1 MYGLF
6 LRALQNYVG
15 FTFGAEPLARV
26 LSAAGAPV
34 EGFEPLLRYDK
45 ATLRGFIGT
54 VAARLG
60 RPAEAVLEDLGTFVI
75 TEAGFSPARRLL
87 RFGGATFG
95 DFLFSLEELPDRVRL
110 ALAHEEFP
118 PLRLTDLGEGQFR
131 LLCETDCPEIGHV
144 LLGILRAMADDYG
157 ALVVIEAAPPRPD
170 AAILTIRLLD
180 ARFAEGRRFDL
191 AAAARG

>member
-15 FTFGAEPLARV
+15 FTFGSETLAQV
-26 LSAAGAPV
+26 LSVACAPV

-45 ATLRGFIGT
+45 ATLRAFIAA
-54 VAARLG
+54 VAGQLG
-60 RPAEAVLEDLGTFVI
+60 RPADAILEDLGTFVI
-75 TEAGFSPARRLL
+75 TQEELSPARRLL

-110 ALAHEEFP
+110 ALADEDFP
-118 PLRLTDLGEGQFR
+118 PLHLTDLGEGRFR
-131 LLCETDCPEIGHV
+131 LVCETDCAEIEYV

-157 ALVVIEAAPPRPD
+157 ALVVIEAEPQYPN
-170 AAILTIRLLD
+170 AAALMICLLD
-180 ARFAEGRRFDL
+180 VRFAEGRRFDL
-191 AAAARG
+191 VAEEQT